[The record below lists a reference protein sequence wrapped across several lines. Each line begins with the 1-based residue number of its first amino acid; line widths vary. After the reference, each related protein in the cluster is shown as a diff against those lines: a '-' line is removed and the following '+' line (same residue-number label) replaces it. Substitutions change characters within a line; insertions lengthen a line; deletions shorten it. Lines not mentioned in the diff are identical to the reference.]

1 MQGCSILQG
10 ISCPCDFSPW
20 SLDQFIVCH
29 FNFTEGIQS
38 WSHFKWRIELT
49 LPYLTYQVPGTY
61 LHLNQMKHTLPYLTY
76 QVPGTYLHLN
86 QMKHT
91 LPYLTYQVPG
101 TYLHLNQMKH
111 TLPYLTYQVPGTYLH
126 LNQMKHTL
134 PYLVHRLFAPSKA
147 KSEALIELTSISSHH
162 FLVRRFASNSYLWK
176 TFRPHPINRKDVSP
190 PFS

>member
-1 MQGCSILQG
+1 MSTRYNSLAMQGCSILQG

-91 LPYLTYQVPG
+91 LPYLVQ
-101 TYLHLNQMKH
+101 K
-111 TLPYLTYQVPGTYLH
+111 
-126 LNQMKHTL
+126 
-134 PYLVHRLFAPSKA
+134 LFAPSKA
-147 KSEALIELTSISSHH
+147 QSEALIELTSISSHH
-162 FLVRRFASNSYLWK
+162 FLVRRFAPNSYLWK